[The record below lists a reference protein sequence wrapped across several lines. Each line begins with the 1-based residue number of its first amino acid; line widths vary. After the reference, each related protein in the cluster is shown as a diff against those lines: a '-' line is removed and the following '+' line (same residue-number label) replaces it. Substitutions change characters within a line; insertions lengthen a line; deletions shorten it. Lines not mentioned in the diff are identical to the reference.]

1 VAIFRMNHAHETN
14 GVKVVEVNGDLDASV
29 AVRLAAVLDG
39 VPGGSP
45 GVLVDLAGTTLID
58 ASAAA
63 TLHRAVHAGRKRG
76 ARLRV
81 SRANGAVL
89 EVLEIVGVAE
99 SLGAHLTRDEAL
111 AALAGEPVGDTP
123 DCLPSE
129 VPGWGNASGS
139 AAAPGSG
146 EAAGSGKEP
155 GSSAKPGEA
164 LDAEGLDTDGLSSD
178 ELSGHALTGEALSG
192 GEYPPETVRTAALA
206 EGVHQLLHDAQ
217 ALPPGD
223 PRRRSLRQR
232 AVEQA
237 LPYARRLAARY
248 RHRGEPVEDLYQVAA
263 MGLVKA
269 VNGYQPERTSGFLG
283 YATPTILGELRRHFR
298 DAGWTL
304 RVPRRLQEL
313 RLEVNRA
320 AETLTHSLGRRPSSA
335 DLASFLSVPESDV
348 LECLAAAQNYHP
360 VSLSTPLGPGET
372 HQLADAVGAED
383 PALDLVEY
391 RQSVGPLLAT
401 LTPHEREVVALRFF
415 GEMTQSQIAARVGTS
430 QMHVSRLL
438 TAVLGR
444 LRGALFDGP
453 GGADDPAAAQRRRAP
468 AVSGGI
474 TRSVRGVP
482 AAQRPAARLRAGRQ
496 GRTRPS

>member
-1 VAIFRMNHAHETN
+1 M
-14 GVKVVEVNGDLDASV
+14 
-29 AVRLAAVLDG
+29 
-39 VPGGSP
+39 
-45 GVLVDLAGTTLID
+45 TTSTD
-58 ASAAA
+58 
-63 TLHRAVHAGRKRG
+63 TT
-76 ARLRV
+76 
-81 SRANGAVL
+81 
-89 EVLEIVGVAE
+89 EP
-99 SLGAHLTRDEAL
+99 TTDE
-111 AALAGEPVGDTP
+111 TP
-123 DCLPSE
+123 DEPTETTSAPPAPE
-129 VPGWGNASGS
+129 AVPDDETGPDEESD
-139 AAAPGSG
+139 G
-146 EAAGSGKEP
+146 E
-155 GSSAKPGEA
+155 
-164 LDAEGLDTDGLSSD
+164 LDAEGPENDELSSE
-178 ELSGHALTGEALSG
+178 ELSGHALTGEALSSA
-192 GEYPPETVRTAALA
+192 EYPPEAVRAAALA

-223 PRRRSLRQR
+223 PRRRSLRQK

-468 AVSGGI
+468 ATPAGSGGI
-474 TRSVRGVP
+474 TRSVGQVP
-482 AAQRPAARLRAGRQ
+482 AAQRPAARQRAARQ
-496 GRTRPS
+496 GPTRPS

>member
-1 VAIFRMNHAHETN
+1 MIHAHETN

-39 VPGGSP
+39 VPGGEP
-45 GVLVDLAGTTLID
+45 GVLVDLGGTTLID

-81 SRANGAVL
+81 ARAHGAVL

-111 AALAGEPVGDTP
+111 AELAAELAGDPPVGLP
-123 DCLPSE
+123 DE
-129 VPGWGNASGS
+129 APGPGNAAGS
-139 AAAPGSG
+139 AA
-146 EAAGSGKEP
+146 EP
-155 GSSAKPGEA
+155 GSDEEPGGEP
-164 LDAEGLDTDGLSSD
+164 DAEGLENDELSSD
-178 ELSGHALTGEALSG
+178 ELSGHALTGEALTNE
-192 GEYPPETVRTAALA
+192 EYQPEAVRAAALA
-206 EGVHQLLHDAQ
+206 EGVHQLLHEAQ
-217 ALPPGD
+217 ALPAGD
-223 PRRRSLRQR
+223 PRRKTLRQR

-320 AETLTHSLGRRPSSA
+320 AETLTHALGRRPSSA

-453 GGADDPAAAQRRRAP
+453 GGADDPATAQRRRAP
-468 AVSGGI
+468 ATPAASGGI
-474 TRSVRGVP
+474 TRSVGQVP
-482 AAQRPAARLRAGRQ
+482 AAQRPATRLRAGRQ
-496 GRTRPS
+496 SPARPS